1 MDSFLNAVG
10 IQRVLHRDLCER
22 FQRNFAQRGNFLRHI
37 AHVRRLISAA
47 ADGFGRK
54 VRAVRLNQDAVKR
67 HIRLS
72 MELVMCM
79 VCAMAF
85 GLAAWVDY
93 EREWVRQASDLRRAS
108 GATHMVFG
116 DIDVQAHR
124 DWEEQVCVQAGLTAC
139 LPLWLES
146 RTALLSEMLQ
156 LGLRALIVSA
166 RADCVDLLGEILDE
180 AVIRSL
186 IERGADACGENGEY
200 HTCVLDMPGFA
211 RALQVRLGEREYSP
225 EGYGFLRI
233 ALKNEGETL

>member
-1 MDSFLNAVG
+1 MGLNVIAGTRYISSWSGGKDSALALVRARAQGAVPVGLLNMLAESG
-10 IQRVLHRDLCER
+10 ERSRSHGLPPQVLR
-22 FQRNFAQRGNFLRHI
+22 AQ
-37 AHVRRLISAA
+37 AA
-47 ADGFGRK
+47 ALG
-54 VRAVRLNQDAVKR
+54 VP
-67 HIRLS
+67 
-72 MELVMCM
+72 
-79 VCAMAF
+79 MAF

-186 IERGADACGENGEY
+186 IERGADACGENGAD